1 MERLGILLT
10 GLILDRLVGDPPAVW
25 KRLSHP
31 VVVMGWA
38 IDGLDRRLN
47 RTDFTPETRRR
58 AGFFALGIL
67 LLGAL
72 LIGNFV
78 AALADAFG
86 FVGMIVEAA
95 IVAVFLAHK
104 SLVDHVR
111 AVATALRTGGLPAG
125 RQAVSQIVGRDPEGL
140 DASGVVRAAL
150 ESLAENASDGV
161 VAPALWYLVFGL
173 PGLFAYKV
181 VNTADSMIGH
191 MNTRYRDFG
200 YASAKLDDLMNF
212 VPARATAV
220 LFAMASSFDRLSG
233 PKRSPGF
240 RKTMAVTRRDAP
252 KHRSPNAGWPEVAMA
267 VGLGVSLGGP
277 RRYGELIVD
286 APLLN
291 PAGRREVTPEDL
303 DQAIKALDR
312 GMTIV
317 TAVIALAL
325 AFAIGA

>member
-10 GLILDRLVGDPPAVW
+10 GLILDRLVGDPPALW
-25 KRLSHP
+25 KRVSHP
-31 VVVMGWA
+31 VVVIGWA

-47 RTDFTPETRRR
+47 RPDFTPETRRR
-58 AGFFALGIL
+58 AGFFALGLL

-72 LIGNFV
+72 ILGNFV

-86 FVGMIVEAA
+86 FLGMVVEAL
-95 IVAVFLAHK
+95 IVAVFLAQK

-125 RQAVSQIVGRDPEGL
+125 RLAVSQIVGRDPEGL
-140 DASGVVRAAL
+140 DASAVVRAAL

-161 VAPALWYLVFGL
+161 IAPVLWYLVFGL
-173 PGLFAYKV
+173 PGLLAYKV

-191 MNTRYRDFG
+191 MNSRYGDFG

-220 LFAMASSFDRLSG
+220 LFAAASTLVRIMG
-233 PKRSPGF
+233 QGRPPGF
-240 RKTMAVTRRDAP
+240 RETMAVTRRDAP

-267 VGLGVSLGGP
+267 VGLDVSLGGP

-291 PAGRREVTPEDL
+291 PAGRRDLTPDDL
-303 DQAIKALDR
+303 DRAIAAFDR
-312 GMTIV
+312 AMAIV
-317 TAVIALAL
+317 TALIALAMIL
-325 AFAIGA
+325 ALQS